1 MTISASWP
9 ASADQA
15 HTRRFAQTY
24 PPLTSAIGLHRDRV
38 RRPEALL
45 LKLEL

>member
-1 MTISASWP
+1 VTISASWP

-24 PPLTSAIGLHRDRV
+24 PPLTSAIGLHRDHV